1 MSDTVIYHNP
11 RCSKSRETLELL
23 RAAGVEPTIVEYLR
37 DPPTAKRL
45 REMIEAA
52 GLEVRDALR
61 TDGALYEELG
71 LADPERSDKELLAAM
86 ASHPALI
93 QRPFVVTP
101 LGVRLCRPPERVRE
115 ILPSVRGRR

>member
-1 MSDTVIYHNP
+1 MTDTVIYHNP

-23 RAAGVEPTIVEYLR
+23 RAAGVEPTVVEYLR

-45 REMIEAA
+45 RELIEAA

-61 TDGALYEELG
+61 TDGALYEEFG
-71 LADPERSDKELLAAM
+71 LADPERPDKELLAAM